1 MLTAATG
8 VDIFFSGVPFWRIFD
23 NEYLSAVQAVKIQHR
38 RRVKISVKTKMIEIN
53 SVGTINMER
62 SRRAKRISVS
72 IRPFKG
78 VRVAVPRGVSFASA
92 ELFARSK
99 AGWIKKHLEKMKQME
114 RAAQILAENN
124 PIDRP
129 TARQRL
135 VDRLKLLAVKHGF
148 QYNRVFIRNQK
159 TRWGS
164 CSSQNNINLNINLVR
179 LPDDLIDYTILHEL
193 VHTRVKNHGQRFWAQ
208 MDRLLGDARKL
219 DRALNEY
226 NLLLFH

>member
-1 MLTAATG
+1 M
-8 VDIFFSGVPFWRIFD
+8 DSGQKSCMIASINFRIIDKGKFR
-23 NEYLSAVQAVKIQHR
+23 VIKISKR
-38 RRVKISVKTKMIEIN
+38 RRFKSSGEAGEAKTVELQG
-53 SVGTINMER
+53 VGSIQMER
-62 SRRAKRISVS
+62 SRRAKHISVS
-72 IRPFKG
+72 VRPYKG
-78 VRVAVPRGVSFASA
+78 VRVAVPVGVSFASA